1 MVKTESKAFL
11 PTTQG
16 KMHTQEAA
24 VSVRQ
29 PLKDESGPLG
39 GSFSSIKR

>member
-1 MVKTESKAFL
+1 MDKTESKAFL

-16 KMHTQEAA
+16 KMHTQKAA

-29 PLKDESGPLG
+29 PLKDESGPQQGLLAP
-39 GSFSSIKR
+39 

>member
-1 MVKTESKAFL
+1 MDKTDSKAF
-11 PTTQG
+11 QG

-29 PLKDESGPLG
+29 PLKDESSPLAA
-39 GSFSSIKR
+39 SFSSIKR